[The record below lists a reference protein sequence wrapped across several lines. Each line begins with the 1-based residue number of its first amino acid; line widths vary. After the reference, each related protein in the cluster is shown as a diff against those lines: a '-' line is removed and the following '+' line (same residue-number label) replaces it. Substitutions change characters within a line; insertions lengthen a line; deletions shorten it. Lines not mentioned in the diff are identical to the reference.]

1 MQSERAEGIPFAQQP
16 DFRGLL
22 EGIREYAIFLVGTD
36 RVIGSWNRGVE
47 DAFGYRRSE
56 FVGLSFREL
65 FTPED
70 VEAGVPD
77 DEISRAAADEV
88 TSCNRWHVRK
98 DGTRFWA
105 SGVTTALA
113 GADGEPS
120 GFVKVVRDRTSEKE
134 AEELRRRSEEELMR
148 ATQDVMQ
155 DASWFSRS
163 IVERLAQL
171 RSGSVDPTRIA
182 YLTRRER
189 QVLER
194 LARGSSNADIAEDL
208 GIAAQTVRN
217 YITAVYEKIGVKSR
231 VEAVVW
237 ARERGLGL

>member
-1 MQSERAEGIPFAQQP
+1 MRTERTQEVPFAQQP
-16 DFRGLL
+16 DYRQLL
-22 EGIREYAIFLVGTD
+22 EGIREYAIFLVRTD

-47 DAFGYRRSE
+47 DVFGYRRSE
-56 FVGLSFREL
+56 FVGMSAVDL

-77 DEISRAAADEV
+77 DELTGASTDEV
-88 TSCNRWHVRK
+88 ISCSRWHVRK
-98 DGTRFWA
+98 DGSRFWA
-105 SGVTTALA
+105 SGAITALP
-113 GADGEPS
+113 GANGAPL
-120 GFVKVVRDRTSEKE
+120 GFVKIVRDRTSEKE
-134 AEELRRRSEEELMR
+134 AEERRRRSEEELMR
-148 ATQDVMQ
+148 ATHDVMR
-155 DASWFSRS
+155 DASWFSQS
-163 IVERLAQL
+163 IVERLAQI
-171 RSGSVDPTRIA
+171 RTGSVDSTRIA

-194 LARGSSNADIAEDL
+194 LARGRSNAEIAGDL

-217 YITAVYEKIGVKSR
+217 YITSVYEKIGVKSR